1 MESEWKKKKKFH
13 LLFREKNAE
22 KITSDNLWKNLRV
35 LPDDN
40 DFSDRISFLDLH
52 IGEWV
57 KDEREIKALH
67 P

>member
-13 LLFREKNAE
+13 LLFRKKNTR
-22 KITSDNLWKNLRV
+22 KITNGNLWKNLRV

-40 DFSDRISFLDLH
+40 DFPDRISFLDLH

-57 KDEREIKALH
+57 KDEREIEALH